1 MWLLLAAHMSQAENN
16 NEDWDLVIES
26 KSHWLRLNLAEVW
39 RYRDLLML
47 LVKRDYKASF
57 KQTILGPIWF
67 FIQPLL
73 TSSVYAVI
81 FGNIA
86 KISTDG
92 NPRLLFY
99 MAGVIMWNY
108 FSTCLTSTSNTFVTN
123 ANIFGKVYFPRL
135 IMPVSVVISNLLR
148 FSVQFLFFIALLFY
162 FMNDPQY
169 TVHLT
174 WAVVFTPVFLVIM
187 ALLGLSMGL
196 IVSSLTT
203 KYRDLTHLVGFGV
216 QLMMYATPVVYPAS
230 FLQGKWKTILEL
242 NPMTAVIEGFRF
254 AFMGS
259 GTFSPGMLLYSVGV
273 TLVLLLISIIM
284 FNRVEKGFMD
294 TV

>member
-1 MWLLLAAHMSQAENN
+1 MKAQEQSQEN
-16 NEDWDLVIES
+16 WDLVIRS
-26 KSHWLRLNLAEVW
+26 QTHWLSLNLRELW

-81 FGNIA
+81 FGRIA
-86 KISTDG
+86 NISTDG

-108 FSTCLTSTSNTFVTN
+108 FSTCLTATSATFVTN

-135 IMPVSVVISNLLR
+135 IMPFSVVISNLLR
-148 FSVQFLFFIALLFY
+148 FSVQFLFFFGVLIY
-162 FMNDPQY
+162 YMSNPEY

-174 WAVVFTPVFLVIM
+174 WAVVLTPVFLLIM

-203 KYRDLTHLVGFGV
+203 KYRDLAHLVGFGV

-230 FLQGKWKTILEL
+230 FLSGKWKTLLEL

-259 GTFSPGMLLYSVGV
+259 GEFNPISLLYSVGV
-273 TLVLLLISIIM
+273 TLVLLFISVIL
-284 FNRVEKGFMD
+284 FNKVEKGFMD

>member
-1 MWLLLAAHMSQAENN
+1 MCLHLAAGMSEPKES
-16 NEDWDLVIES
+16 NEHWDLVIKS
-26 KSHWLRLNLAEVW
+26 KTHWLSINLAEIW

-47 LVKRDYKASF
+47 LVMRDYKASF

-81 FGNIA
+81 FGMVA
-86 KISTDG
+86 KLGTDG
-92 NPRLLFY
+92 NPRMLFY
-99 MAGVIMWNY
+99 MSGVIMWNY
-108 FSTCLTSTSNTFVTN
+108 FSTCLNSTSNTFVTN

-135 IMPVSVVISNLLR
+135 IMPMSVVISNLLR
-148 FSVQFLFFIALLFY
+148 FSVQYLFFVGLLVY
-162 FMNDPQY
+162 YMLKPDAS
-169 TVHLT
+169 VHVT
-174 WAVVFTPVFLVIM
+174 WAVALTPVFLLIM

-203 KYRDLTHLVGFGV
+203 KYRDLTHLVSFGV

-230 FLQGKWKTILEL
+230 ELPEKWQKILQL
-242 NPMTAVIEGFRF
+242 NPMTAVIEGFRY
-254 AFMGS
+254 AYLGS
-259 GTFSPGMLLYSVGV
+259 GSFAATSLFYSAGV
-273 TLVLLLISIIM
+273 TLVLLFFAILL
-284 FNRVEKGFMD
+284 FNKVEKSFMD

>member
-1 MWLLLAAHMSQAENN
+1 MKGQEHSQEQ
-16 NEDWDLVIES
+16 WDLIIRS
-26 KSHWLRLNLAEVW
+26 KTHWFSLNLKEVW

-81 FGNIA
+81 FGRIA
-86 KISTDG
+86 NISTDG

-108 FSTCLTSTSNTFVTN
+108 FSTCLTSTSSTFVTN

-135 IMPVSVVISNLLR
+135 IMPISVVISNLLR
-148 FSVQFLFFIALLFY
+148 FSVQFLFFFGVLIY
-162 FMNDPQY
+162 YMQKPEY
-169 TVHLT
+169 TVQPT
-174 WAVVFTPVFLVIM
+174 WAVILTPVFLLIM

-203 KYRDLTHLVGFGV
+203 KYRDLAHLVGFGV

-242 NPMTAVIEGFRF
+242 NPMTSVIEGFRY
-254 AFMGS
+254 AYMGS
-259 GTFSPGMLLYSVGV
+259 GEFNVFSLGYSIGV
-273 TLVLLLISIIM
+273 TLILLLISVIL
-284 FNRVEKGFMD
+284 FNKVEKGFMD

>member
-1 MWLLLAAHMSQAENN
+1 M
-16 NEDWDLVIES
+16 
-26 KSHWLRLNLAEVW
+26 
-39 RYRDLLML
+39 
-47 LVKRDYKASF
+47 RDYKASF
-57 KQTILGPIWF
+57 KQTILGPVWF

-81 FGNIA
+81 FGMIA
-86 KISTDG
+86 KLGTDG
-92 NPRLLFY
+92 NPRMLFY
-99 MAGVIMWNY
+99 MSGVIMWNY
-108 FSTCLTSTSNTFVTN
+108 FSTCLNSTSNTFVTN

-148 FSVQFLFFIALLFY
+148 FSVQYLFFVGLLAYYMFQE
-162 FMNDPQY
+162 NA

-174 WAVVFTPVFLVIM
+174 WAVALTPVFLVIM

-196 IVSSLTT
+196 IVSSMTT
-203 KYRDLTHLVGFGV
+203 KYRDLTHLVAFGV

-230 FLQGKWKTILEL
+230 ELPEKWQKILQL

-254 AFMGS
+254 AYLGS
-259 GTFSPGMLLYSVGV
+259 GSFTSTALLYSAGV
-273 TLVLLLISIIM
+273 TLVLLFIAVLL
-284 FNRVEKGFMD
+284 FNKVEKSFMD

>member
-1 MWLLLAAHMSQAENN
+1 MTNQSDSSQN
-16 NEDWDLVIES
+16 WDLVIES
-26 KSHWLRLNLAEVW
+26 RTPFFRLNLRELW

-47 LVKRDYKASF
+47 LVMRDYKASF
-57 KQTILGPIWF
+57 KQTILGPVWF

-73 TSSVYAVI
+73 TSSVYSVI
-81 FGNIA
+81 FGMIA
-86 KISTDG
+86 KLGTDG

-99 MAGVIMWNY
+99 MSGVILWNY
-108 FSTCLTSTSNTFVTN
+108 FSTCLTSTSTTFVTN

-135 IMPVSVVISNLLR
+135 IMPVSVIVSNMLR
-148 FSVQFLFFIALLFY
+148 FSVQFLFFMAALAY
-162 FMNDPQY
+162 YIIQGNTP
-169 TVHLT
+169 VHIT
-174 WAVVFTPVFLVIM
+174 WAAALTPVFLLIM
-187 ALLGLSMGL
+187 AVLGLSMGL

-203 KYRDLTHLVGFGV
+203 KYRDLVHLVSFGV

-230 FLQGKWKTILEL
+230 ELPLKWQEILQY

-254 AFMGS
+254 AFLGS
-259 GTFSPGMLLYSVGV
+259 GGFHPGMLIYSAAV
-273 TLVLLLISIIM
+273 TAVLLFISVIM

>member
-1 MWLLLAAHMSQAENN
+1 MKGQEHSQEQ
-16 NEDWDLVIES
+16 WDLIIRS
-26 KSHWLRLNLAEVW
+26 KTHWFSLNLKEVW

-81 FGNIA
+81 FGRIA
-86 KISTDG
+86 NISTDG

-108 FSTCLTSTSNTFVTN
+108 FSTCLTSTSSTFVTN

-135 IMPVSVVISNLLR
+135 IMPISVVISNLLR
-148 FSVQFLFFIALLFY
+148 FSVQFLFFFGVLIY
-162 FMNDPQY
+162 YMQMPEY
-169 TVHLT
+169 TVHPT
-174 WAVVFTPVFLVIM
+174 WAVILTPVFLLIM

-203 KYRDLTHLVGFGV
+203 KYRDLAHLVGFGV

-242 NPMTAVIEGFRF
+242 NPMTSVIEGFRY
-254 AFMGS
+254 AYMGS
-259 GTFSPGMLLYSVGV
+259 GEFNVLSLGYSIGV
-273 TLVLLLISIIM
+273 TLILLLISVIL
-284 FNRVEKGFMD
+284 FNKVEKGFMD